1 LHWVAVLRPK
11 VTLSLAITGGIAT
24 PTDGIKA
31 VLVGADAI
39 QMTSGILRNG
49 PKYFA
54 VMSAG
59 LSEWAETNNY
69 KSIDALRGRMSLEHT
84 ADPAL
89 YERANYIRTLQASPH
104 EPNDD

>member
-1 LHWVAVLRPK
+1 
-11 VTLSLAITGGIAT
+11 
-24 PTDGIKA
+24 
-31 VLVGADAI
+31 
-39 QMTSGILRNG
+39 
-49 PKYFA
+49 
-54 VMSAG
+54 MSAG

-104 EPNDD
+104 QPNDD